1 MKKFILNS
9 IIKDY
14 KSSLPTI
21 LIMSFIIC
29 VVFSSLTAQYSQ
41 SSYVKKVIEDS
52 TTKAQAEFFDIDN
65 SQIEYIKSDN
75 SVKTI
80 SITKSFGKAF
90 IENEISENLLEFNR
104 DYFDNFNLSLVEGRF
119 PTNKDE
125 IIIEKSILEN
135 YNLNINDELELKG
148 NKIVDSEKGKKEYIN
163 YNVKSKIV
171 GYYTYPSIVENL
183 YKYQDIFISSK
194 NGLNDTINNKYISYN
209 GTIAFK
215 PGVNPINKS
224 AELSYNINSSS
235 DHIVPNSMFDELN
248 QQITASSTLTNI
260 DRITI
265 LIAAII
271 TLNISILNSI
281 ESSKRQGLLRLLGC
295 SKKKTIIIELLKSL
309 IIYIVSCSLALM
321 ASVFISKIL
330 INSFDFTGSLINSK
344 KANVLF
350 SVNIFAKVVAPLF
363 IVSMVTGLYSCKEIL
378 YKTPVQQYSKGQDY
392 SSKLVRILRVRKLE
406 HKILINNLLGEKL
419 FIVSNIVILAF
430 SGYMYLVNYYNTVPA
445 SVTNNELA
453 FYEKVDFNI
462 YRDLNINR
470 NLVYF
475 GKNDLNSIRSI
486 EGIKEVYG
494 VSSEDGYEYLN
505 TNQLTT
511 DYKQLHMINDNEI
524 KGLRFD
530 ILSFD
535 ENAIKKFLVDNGFV
549 EDNASIG
556 LEDDIPNVLVYNQ
569 FYSIIQ
575 HESKNVIKNLKK
587 GDIIKIS
594 LPHYDIN
601 GDIQYKNHKVRVA
614 GFLSKEWYIYSNTEQ
629 AIPDIVLLD
638 RDFEKL
644 VGRSGADSVY
654 ITLKNK
660 KRSIDKVK
668 NEIEKIYGNNLY
680 VSIRT
685 KADAFNDANKLV
697 DSFKMRK
704 VTISYFL
711 LLMSSV
717 NIIIGLVVSFVRN
730 YNLYS
735 IVNAL
740 GGNKRKLKRISLYEI
755 LVLIVPGLLIG
766 ILYCTIDAYKF
777 YDFCKERALLKGLSA
792 DIYFTVPYINVLI
805 YILLVFA
812 SGTIAYVLINRIIKA
827 IKIN

>member
-1 MKKFILNS
+1 MKKVILNS

-21 LIMSFIIC
+21 LIISFMIC

-41 SSYVKKVIEDS
+41 SYYVKKVIEDN
-52 TTKAQAEFFDIDN
+52 TTRAQAEFFDIDY
-65 SQIEYIKSDN
+65 SQLEYVKSDN
-75 SVKTI
+75 SIKSI
-80 SITKSFGKAF
+80 SVTKSFGKAF
-90 IENEISENLLEFNR
+90 IENETSENLLEFNR
-104 DYFDNFNLSLVEGRF
+104 DYFDNFNLNLVEGRF

-125 IIIEKSILEN
+125 IILEKSILDK
-135 YNLNINDELELKG
+135 YNLKINDDLKLKG
-148 NKIVDSEKGKKEYIN
+148 NKIVDSAKGEKECIN

-171 GYYTYPSIVENL
+171 GYYTYPRIVENL
-183 YKYQDIFISSK
+183 CKYQDIFISSK
-194 NGLNDTINNKYISYN
+194 NGLNDVINNKYITYN
-209 GTIAFK
+209 GTISFK
-215 PGVNPINKS
+215 PGVNTINKS

-271 TLNISILNSI
+271 ILNISILNSI

-321 ASVFISKIL
+321 VSVFISRML
-330 INSFDFTGSLINSK
+330 INSFDFTGSLIDSK

-350 SVNIFAKVVAPLF
+350 SVNLFVKVVEPLF
-363 IVSMVTGLYSCKEIL
+363 IVYMATSLYSCKEIL
-378 YKTPVQQYSKGQDY
+378 YKTPIQQYSKGQDY
-392 SSKLVRILRVRKLE
+392 SSKLVKILRLRKLE
-406 HKILINNLLGEKL
+406 HKILINNLLSEKL

-453 FYEKVDFNI
+453 FYEKVDFNV
-462 YRDLNINR
+462 YREFNVNK

-475 GKNDLNSIRSI
+475 GKNDLNSIRNI
-486 EGIKEVYG
+486 EGIKGVYG

-535 ENAIKKFLVDNGFV
+535 NNGINKFLVDNDFI
-549 EDNASIG
+549 ENNASIG
-556 LEDDIPNVLVYNQ
+556 SESDIPNVLVYNQ

-575 HESKNVIKNLKK
+575 HENKNVIENLKK

-644 VGRSGADSVY
+644 VGRRGADSIY
-654 ITLKNK
+654 ITLNK
-660 KRSIDKVK
+660 KNSINNVK
-668 NEIEKIYGNNLY
+668 NEIEKIYGDNLY
-680 VSIRT
+680 VNIKT

-777 YDFCKERALLKGLSA
+777 YDFWKERALLKGLSI
-792 DIYFTVPYINVLI
+792 DIYFTVPYINILV

>member
-1 MKKFILNS
+1 MKKVILNS

-21 LIMSFIIC
+21 LIISFMIC

-41 SSYVKKVIEDS
+41 SYYVKKVIEDN
-52 TTKAQAEFFDIDN
+52 TTRAQAEFFDIDY
-65 SQIEYIKSDN
+65 SQLEYVKSDN
-75 SVKTI
+75 SIKSI
-80 SITKSFGKAF
+80 SVTKSFGKAF
-90 IENEISENLLEFNR
+90 IENETSENLLEFNR
-104 DYFDNFNLSLVEGRF
+104 DYFDNFNLNLAEGRF

-125 IIIEKSILEN
+125 IILEKSILDK
-135 YNLNINDELELKG
+135 YNLKINDDLKLKG
-148 NKIVDSEKGKKEYIN
+148 NKIVDSAKGEKECIN
-163 YNVKSKIV
+163 YNIKSKIV
-171 GYYTYPSIVENL
+171 GYYTYPGIVENL
-183 YKYQDIFISSK
+183 CKYQDIFISSK
-194 NGLNDTINNKYISYN
+194 NGLNDVINNKYITYN
-209 GTIAFK
+209 GTISFK
-215 PGVNPINKS
+215 PGVNTINKS

-271 TLNISILNSI
+271 ILNISILNSI

-321 ASVFISKIL
+321 VSVFISRML
-330 INSFDFTGSLINSK
+330 INSFDFTGSLIDSK
-344 KANVLF
+344 KANLLF
-350 SVNIFAKVVAPLF
+350 SVNLFVKVVEPLF
-363 IVSMVTGLYSCKEIL
+363 IVYMATSLYSCKEIL
-378 YKTPVQQYSKGQDY
+378 YKTPIQQYSKGQDY
-392 SSKLVRILRVRKLE
+392 SSKLVKILRLRKLE
-406 HKILINNLLGEKL
+406 HKILINNLLSEKL

-453 FYEKVDFNI
+453 FYEKVDFNV
-462 YRDLNINR
+462 YREFNVNK

-475 GKNDLNSIRSI
+475 GKNDLNSIRNI
-486 EGIKEVYG
+486 EGIKGVYG

-535 ENAIKKFLVDNGFV
+535 NNGINKFLVGNGFI
-549 EDNASIG
+549 ENNASIG
-556 LEDDIPNVLVYNQ
+556 SESDIPNVLVYNQ

-575 HESKNVIKNLKK
+575 HENKNVIENLKK

-644 VGRSGADSVY
+644 VGRRGADSIY
-654 ITLKNK
+654 ITLNK
-660 KRSIDKVK
+660 KNSINNVK
-668 NEIEKIYGNNLY
+668 NEIEKIYGDNLY
-680 VSIRT
+680 VNIKT

-777 YDFCKERALLKGLSA
+777 YDFWKERALLKGLSA
-792 DIYFTVPYINVLI
+792 DIYFTVPYINVLV

-812 SGTIAYVLINRIIKA
+812 SGSIAYVLINRIIKA

>member
-1 MKKFILNS
+1 MKKVILNS

-21 LIMSFIIC
+21 LIISFMIC

-41 SSYVKKVIEDS
+41 SYYVKKVIEDN
-52 TTKAQAEFFDIDN
+52 TTRAQAEFFDIDY
-65 SQIEYIKSDN
+65 SQLEYVKSDN
-75 SVKTI
+75 SIKSI
-80 SITKSFGKAF
+80 SVTKSFGKAF
-90 IENEISENLLEFNR
+90 IENETSENLLEFNR
-104 DYFDNFNLSLVEGRF
+104 DYFDNFNLNLAEGRF

-125 IIIEKSILEN
+125 IILEKSILDK
-135 YNLNINDELELKG
+135 YNLKINDDLKLKG
-148 NKIVDSEKGKKEYIN
+148 NKIVDSAKGEKECIN

-171 GYYTYPSIVENL
+171 GYYTYPRIVENL
-183 YKYQDIFISSK
+183 CKYQDIFISSK
-194 NGLNDTINNKYISYN
+194 NGLNDVINNKYITYN
-209 GTIAFK
+209 GTISFK
-215 PGVNPINKS
+215 PGVNAINKS
-224 AELSYNINSSS
+224 AELSYNINSNS

-271 TLNISILNSI
+271 ILNISILNSI

-321 ASVFISKIL
+321 VSVFISRML
-330 INSFDFTGSLINSK
+330 INSFDFTGSLIDSK
-344 KANVLF
+344 KANLLF
-350 SVNIFAKVVAPLF
+350 SINLFVKVVEPLF
-363 IVSMVTGLYSCKEIL
+363 IVYMATSLYSCKEIL
-378 YKTPVQQYSKGQDY
+378 YKTPIQQYSKGQDY
-392 SSKLVRILRVRKLE
+392 SSKLVKILRLRKLE
-406 HKILINNLLGEKL
+406 HKILINNLLSEKL

-453 FYEKVDFNI
+453 FYEKVDFNV
-462 YRDLNINR
+462 YREFNVNK

-494 VSSEDGYEYLN
+494 VSSDDGYEYLN

-535 ENAIKKFLVDNGFV
+535 NNGINKFLVDNGFI
-549 EDNASIG
+549 ENNASIG
-556 LEDDIPNVLVYNQ
+556 SESDIPNVLVYNQ
-569 FYSIIQ
+569 FYSTIQ
-575 HESKNVIKNLKK
+575 HENKNVIENLKK

-644 VGRSGADSVY
+644 VGRRGADSIY
-654 ITLKNK
+654 ITLNK
-660 KRSIDKVK
+660 KNSINNVK
-668 NEIEKIYGNNLY
+668 NEIEKIYGDNLY
-680 VSIRT
+680 VNIKT
-685 KADAFNDANKLV
+685 KTDAFNDANKLV

-777 YDFCKERALLKGLSA
+777 YDFWKERALLKGLSA
-792 DIYFTVPYINVLI
+792 DIYFTVPYINVLV

-812 SGTIAYVLINRIIKA
+812 SGSIAYVLINRIIKA

>member
-1 MKKFILNS
+1 MKKVILNS

-21 LIMSFIIC
+21 LIISFMIC

-41 SSYVKKVIEDS
+41 SYYVKKVIEDN
-52 TTKAQAEFFDIDN
+52 TTRAQAEFFDIDY
-65 SQIEYIKSDN
+65 SQLEYVKSDN
-75 SVKTI
+75 SIKSI
-80 SITKSFGKAF
+80 SVTKSFGKAF
-90 IENEISENLLEFNR
+90 IENETSENLLEFNR
-104 DYFDNFNLSLVEGRF
+104 DYFDNFNLNLAEGRF

-125 IIIEKSILEN
+125 IILEKSILDK
-135 YNLNINDELELKG
+135 YNLKINDDLKLKG
-148 NKIVDSEKGKKEYIN
+148 NKIVDSAKGEKECIN
-163 YNVKSKIV
+163 YNIKSKIV
-171 GYYTYPSIVENL
+171 GYYTYPRIVENL
-183 YKYQDIFISSK
+183 CKYQDIFISSK
-194 NGLNDTINNKYISYN
+194 NGLNDVINNKYITYN
-209 GTIAFK
+209 GTISFK
-215 PGVNPINKS
+215 PGVNTINKS

-271 TLNISILNSI
+271 ILNISILNSI

-321 ASVFISKIL
+321 VSVFISRML
-330 INSFDFTGSLINSK
+330 INSFDFTGSLIDSK

-350 SVNIFAKVVAPLF
+350 SVNLFVKVVEPLF
-363 IVSMVTGLYSCKEIL
+363 IVYMATSLYSCKEIL
-378 YKTPVQQYSKGQDY
+378 YKTPIQQYSKGQDY
-392 SSKLVRILRVRKLE
+392 SSKLVKILRLRKLE
-406 HKILINNLLGEKL
+406 HKILINNLLSEKL

-453 FYEKVDFNI
+453 FYEKVDFNV
-462 YRDLNINR
+462 YREFNVNK

-475 GKNDLNSIRSI
+475 GKNDLNSIRNI
-486 EGIKEVYG
+486 EGIKGVYG

-535 ENAIKKFLVDNGFV
+535 NNGINKFLVDNGFI
-549 EDNASIG
+549 ENNASIG
-556 LEDDIPNVLVYNQ
+556 SESDIPNVLVYNQ

-575 HESKNVIKNLKK
+575 HENKNVIENLKK

-644 VGRSGADSVY
+644 VGRRGADSIY
-654 ITLKNK
+654 ITLNK
-660 KRSIDKVK
+660 KNSINNVK
-668 NEIEKIYGNNLY
+668 NEIEKIYGDNLY
-680 VSIRT
+680 VNIKT

-777 YDFCKERALLKGLSA
+777 YDFWKERALLKGLSA
-792 DIYFTVPYINVLI
+792 DIYFTVPYINVLV

-812 SGTIAYVLINRIIKA
+812 SGSIAYVLINRIIKA

>member
-1 MKKFILNS
+1 MKKVILNS

-21 LIMSFIIC
+21 LIISFMIC

-41 SSYVKKVIEDS
+41 SYYVKKVIEDN
-52 TTKAQAEFFDIDN
+52 TTRAQAEFFDIDY
-65 SQIEYIKSDN
+65 SQLEYVKSDN
-75 SVKTI
+75 SIKSI
-80 SITKSFGKAF
+80 SVTKSFGKAF
-90 IENEISENLLEFNR
+90 IENETSENLLEFNR
-104 DYFDNFNLSLVEGRF
+104 DYFDNFNLNLVEGRF

-125 IIIEKSILEN
+125 IILEKSILDK
-135 YNLNINDELELKG
+135 YNLKINDDLKLKG
-148 NKIVDSEKGKKEYIN
+148 NKIVDSAKGEKECIN

-171 GYYTYPSIVENL
+171 GYYTYPRIVENL
-183 YKYQDIFISSK
+183 CKYQDIFISSK
-194 NGLNDTINNKYISYN
+194 NGLNDVINNKYITYN
-209 GTIAFK
+209 GTISFK
-215 PGVNPINKS
+215 PGVNTINKS

-271 TLNISILNSI
+271 ILNISILNSI

-321 ASVFISKIL
+321 VSVFISRML
-330 INSFDFTGSLINSK
+330 INSFDFTGSLIDSK

-350 SVNIFAKVVAPLF
+350 SVNLFVKVVEPLF
-363 IVSMVTGLYSCKEIL
+363 IVYMATSLYSCKEIL
-378 YKTPVQQYSKGQDY
+378 YKTPIQQYSKGQDY
-392 SSKLVRILRVRKLE
+392 SSKLVKILRLRKLE
-406 HKILINNLLGEKL
+406 HKILINNLLSEKL

-453 FYEKVDFNI
+453 FYEKVDFNV
-462 YRDLNINR
+462 YREFNVNK

-475 GKNDLNSIRSI
+475 GKNDLNSIRNI
-486 EGIKEVYG
+486 EGIKGVYG

-535 ENAIKKFLVDNGFV
+535 NNGINKFLVDNDFI
-549 EDNASIG
+549 ENNASIG
-556 LEDDIPNVLVYNQ
+556 SESDIPNVLVYNQ

-575 HESKNVIKNLKK
+575 HENKNVIENLKK

-644 VGRSGADSVY
+644 VGRRGADSIY
-654 ITLKNK
+654 ITLNK
-660 KRSIDKVK
+660 KNSINNVK
-668 NEIEKIYGNNLY
+668 NEIEKIYGDNLN
-680 VSIRT
+680 VNIKT

-777 YDFCKERALLKGLSA
+777 YDFWKERALLKGLSI
-792 DIYFTVPYINVLI
+792 DIYFTVPYINILV

>member
-1 MKKFILNS
+1 M
-9 IIKDY
+9 
-14 KSSLPTI
+14 
-21 LIMSFIIC
+21 
-29 VVFSSLTAQYSQ
+29 
-41 SSYVKKVIEDS
+41 
-52 TTKAQAEFFDIDN
+52 
-65 SQIEYIKSDN
+65 
-75 SVKTI
+75 
-80 SITKSFGKAF
+80 
-90 IENEISENLLEFNR
+90 
-104 DYFDNFNLSLVEGRF
+104 
-119 PTNKDE
+119 
-125 IIIEKSILEN
+125 
-135 YNLNINDELELKG
+135 
-148 NKIVDSEKGKKEYIN
+148 
-163 YNVKSKIV
+163 
-171 GYYTYPSIVENL
+171 GYYAYPRIVENI

-194 NGLNDTINNKYISYN
+194 NGLNGAINNKYITFN
-209 GTIAFK
+209 GTISFK

-271 TLNISILNSI
+271 ILNISILNSI

-295 SKKKTIIIELLKSL
+295 SKKKAIIIELLKSL

-363 IVSMVTGLYSCKEIL
+363 IVYMATGLYSCKEIL
-378 YKTPVQQYSKGQDY
+378 YKTPVEQYSKGQDY

-406 HKILINNLLGEKL
+406 HKILINNLLSEKL

-453 FYEKVDFNI
+453 FYEKVDFNV
-462 YRDLNINR
+462 YRDLNINK
-470 NLVYF
+470 NLIYF

-494 VSSEDGYEYLN
+494 VSSDDGYEYLN

-535 ENAIKKFLVDNGFV
+535 ENAIKKFLVDNSFV
-549 EDNASIG
+549 ENNASIG

-575 HESKNVIKNLKK
+575 HENRNVIKNLKR
-587 GDIIKIS
+587 GDIMEIS
-594 LPHYDIN
+594 LPYYDKN
-601 GDIQYKNHKVRVA
+601 GDMQYRNHRVRVA
-614 GFLSKEWYIYSNTEQ
+614 GFLSKQWYIYSNTEQ
-629 AIPDIVLLD
+629 SIPDIVLLD

-644 VGRSGADSVY
+644 VGRRGADSVY
-654 ITLKNK
+654 ITLNK
-660 KRSIDKVK
+660 KNGINNVK
-668 NEIEKIYGNNLY
+668 NEIEKIYGDNLY
-680 VSIRT
+680 VNIKT

-697 DSFKMRK
+697 NSFKMRK

-730 YNLYS
+730 YNMYS

-740 GGNKRKLKRISLYEI
+740 GGNKRKIKRISLYEI
-755 LVLIVPGLLIG
+755 LVLVVPGLMIG
-766 ILYCTIDAYKF
+766 VLYCTIDAYKF
-777 YDFCKERALLKGLSA
+777 YEFWKERANLKGLSA
-792 DIYFTVPYINVLI
+792 DIYFTVPYKNVLF
-805 YILLVFA
+805 YILLVLA
-812 SGTIAYVLINRIIKA
+812 SGAMTYVLINRIIKA

>member
-1 MKKFILNS
+1 MKKVILNS

-14 KSSLPTI
+14 KSIIPTI
-21 LIMSFIIC
+21 LIISFLIC

-41 SSYVKKVIEDS
+41 SYYVKKVIEDN
-52 TTKAQAEFFDIDN
+52 TTRAQAEFFDIDY
-65 SQIEYIKSDN
+65 SQLEYVKSDN
-75 SVKTI
+75 SIKSI
-80 SITKSFGKAF
+80 SVTKSFGKAF
-90 IENEISENLLEFNR
+90 IENETSENLLEFNR
-104 DYFDNFNLSLVEGRF
+104 DYFDNFNLNLAEGRF

-125 IIIEKSILEN
+125 IILEKSILDK
-135 YNLNINDELELKG
+135 YNLKINDDLKLKG
-148 NKIVDSEKGKKEYIN
+148 NKIVDSAKGEKECIN

-171 GYYTYPSIVENL
+171 GYYTYPRIVENL
-183 YKYQDIFISSK
+183 CKYQDIFISSK
-194 NGLNDTINNKYISYN
+194 NGLSDVINNKYITYN
-209 GTIAFK
+209 GTISFK
-215 PGVNPINKS
+215 PGVNAINKS
-224 AELSYNINSSS
+224 AELSYNINSNS

-271 TLNISILNSI
+271 ILNISILNSI

-321 ASVFISKIL
+321 VSVFISRML
-330 INSFDFTGSLINSK
+330 INSFDFTGSLIDSK
-344 KANVLF
+344 KANLLF
-350 SVNIFAKVVAPLF
+350 SINLFVKVVEPLF
-363 IVSMVTGLYSCKEIL
+363 IVYMATSLYSCKEIL
-378 YKTPVQQYSKGQDY
+378 YKTPIQQYSKGQDY
-392 SSKLVRILRVRKLE
+392 SSKLVKILRLRKLE
-406 HKILINNLLGEKL
+406 HKILINNLLSEKL

-453 FYEKVDFNI
+453 FYEKVDFNV
-462 YRDLNINR
+462 YREFNVNK

-475 GKNDLNSIRSI
+475 GKNDLNSIRNI
-486 EGIKEVYG
+486 EGIKGVYG

-535 ENAIKKFLVDNGFV
+535 NNGINKFLVDNGFI
-549 EDNASIG
+549 ENNASIG
-556 LEDDIPNVLVYNQ
+556 SESDIPNVLVYNQ

-575 HESKNVIKNLKK
+575 HENKNVIENLKK

-644 VGRSGADSVY
+644 VGRRGADSIY
-654 ITLKNK
+654 ITLNK
-660 KRSIDKVK
+660 KNSINNVK
-668 NEIEKIYGNNLY
+668 NEIEKIYGDNLY
-680 VSIRT
+680 VNIKT

-777 YDFCKERALLKGLSA
+777 YDFWKERALLKGLSA
-792 DIYFTVPYINVLI
+792 DIYFTVPYINVLV

-812 SGTIAYVLINRIIKA
+812 SGSIAYVLINRIIKA

>member
-1 MKKFILNS
+1 MKKVILNS

-21 LIMSFIIC
+21 LIISFMIC

-41 SSYVKKVIEDS
+41 SYYVKKVIEDN
-52 TTKAQAEFFDIDN
+52 TTRAQAEFFDIDY
-65 SQIEYIKSDN
+65 SQLEYVKSDN
-75 SVKTI
+75 SIKSI
-80 SITKSFGKAF
+80 SVTKSFGKAF
-90 IENEISENLLEFNR
+90 IENETSENLLEFNR
-104 DYFDNFNLSLVEGRF
+104 DYFDNFNLNLVEGRF

-125 IIIEKSILEN
+125 IILEKSILDK
-135 YNLNINDELELKG
+135 YNLKINDDLKLKG
-148 NKIVDSEKGKKEYIN
+148 NKIVDSAKGEKECIN

-171 GYYTYPSIVENL
+171 GYYTYPRIVENL
-183 YKYQDIFISSK
+183 CKYQDIFISSK
-194 NGLNDTINNKYISYN
+194 NGLNDVINNKYITYN
-209 GTIAFK
+209 GTISFK
-215 PGVNPINKS
+215 PGVNTINKS

-271 TLNISILNSI
+271 ILNISILNSI

-321 ASVFISKIL
+321 VSVFISRML
-330 INSFDFTGSLINSK
+330 INSFDFTGSLIDSK

-350 SVNIFAKVVAPLF
+350 SVNLFVKVVEPLF
-363 IVSMVTGLYSCKEIL
+363 IVYMATSLYSCKEIL
-378 YKTPVQQYSKGQDY
+378 YKTPIQQYSKGQDY
-392 SSKLVRILRVRKLE
+392 SSKLVKILRLRKLE
-406 HKILINNLLGEKL
+406 HKILINNLLSEKL

-453 FYEKVDFNI
+453 FYEKVDFNV
-462 YRDLNINR
+462 YREFNVNK

-475 GKNDLNSIRSI
+475 GKNDLNSIRNI
-486 EGIKEVYG
+486 EGIKGVYG

-535 ENAIKKFLVDNGFV
+535 NNGINKFLVDNGFI
-549 EDNASIG
+549 ENNASIG
-556 LEDDIPNVLVYNQ
+556 SESDIPNVLVYNQ

-575 HESKNVIKNLKK
+575 HENKNVIENLKK

-644 VGRSGADSVY
+644 VGRRGADSIY
-654 ITLKNK
+654 ITLNK
-660 KRSIDKVK
+660 KNSINNVK
-668 NEIEKIYGNNLY
+668 NEIEKIYGDNLY
-680 VSIRT
+680 VNIKT

-777 YDFCKERALLKGLSA
+777 YDFWKERALLKGLSI
-792 DIYFTVPYINVLI
+792 DIYFTVPYINILV

>member
-1 MKKFILNS
+1 MKKVILNS

-21 LIMSFIIC
+21 LIISFMIC

-41 SSYVKKVIEDS
+41 SYYVKKIIEDN
-52 TTKAQAEFFDIDN
+52 TTRAQAEFFDIGY
-65 SQIEYIKSDN
+65 SQLEYVKSDN
-75 SVKTI
+75 SIKSI
-80 SITKSFGKAF
+80 SVTKSFGKAF
-90 IENEISENLLEFNR
+90 IKNETSENLLEFNR
-104 DYFDNFNLSLVEGRF
+104 DYFDNFNLNLVEGRF

-125 IIIEKSILEN
+125 IILEKSILDK
-135 YNLNINDELELKG
+135 YNLKINDDLKLKG
-148 NKIVDSEKGKKEYIN
+148 NKIVDSAKGEKECIN

-171 GYYTYPSIVENL
+171 GYYTYPRIVENL
-183 YKYQDIFISSK
+183 CKYQDIFISSK
-194 NGLNDTINNKYISYN
+194 NGLNDVINNKYITYN
-209 GTIAFK
+209 GTISFK
-215 PGVNPINKS
+215 PGVNTINKS

-271 TLNISILNSI
+271 ILNISILNSI

-321 ASVFISKIL
+321 VSVFISRML
-330 INSFDFTGSLINSK
+330 INSFDFTGSLIDSK
-344 KANVLF
+344 KANLLF
-350 SVNIFAKVVAPLF
+350 SVNLFVKVVEPLF
-363 IVSMVTGLYSCKEIL
+363 IVYMATSLYSCKEIL
-378 YKTPVQQYSKGQDY
+378 YKTPIQQYSKGQDY
-392 SSKLVRILRVRKLE
+392 SSKLVKILRLRKLE
-406 HKILINNLLGEKL
+406 HKILINNLLSEKL

-453 FYEKVDFNI
+453 FYEKVDFNV
-462 YRDLNINR
+462 YREFNVNK

-475 GKNDLNSIRSI
+475 GKNDLNSIRNI
-486 EGIKEVYG
+486 EGIKGVYG

-535 ENAIKKFLVDNGFV
+535 NNGINKFLVDNGFI
-549 EDNASIG
+549 ENNASIG
-556 LEDDIPNVLVYNQ
+556 SESDIPNVLVYNQ

-575 HESKNVIKNLKK
+575 HENKNVIENLKK

-644 VGRSGADSVY
+644 VGRRGADSIY
-654 ITLKNK
+654 ITLNK
-660 KRSIDKVK
+660 KNSINNVK
-668 NEIEKIYGNNLY
+668 NEIEKIYGDNLY
-680 VSIRT
+680 VNIKT

-777 YDFCKERALLKGLSA
+777 YDFWKKRALLKGLSA
-792 DIYFTVPYINVLI
+792 DIYFTVPYINVLV

>member
-1 MKKFILNS
+1 MKKLILNS

-21 LIMSFIIC
+21 LIISFMIC
-29 VVFSSLTAQYSQ
+29 IVFSSLTAQYSQ
-41 SSYVKKVIEDS
+41 SYYVKKVIEDN
-52 TTKAQAEFFDIDN
+52 TTRAQAEFFDIDY
-65 SQIEYIKSDN
+65 SQLDYVKSDN
-75 SVKTI
+75 SIKSI

-125 IIIEKSILEN
+125 IILEKSILDK
-135 YNLNINDELELKG
+135 YNLKINDELKLKG
-148 NKIVDSEKGKKEYIN
+148 NKIVDSEKGEKEYIN

-171 GYYTYPSIVENL
+171 GYYAYPRIVENI

-194 NGLNDTINNKYISYN
+194 NSLNGAINNKYITFN
-209 GTIAFK
+209 GTISFK

-265 LIAAII
+265 LIAVII
-271 TLNISILNSI
+271 ILNISILNSI

-344 KANVLF
+344 KANILF

-363 IVSMVTGLYSCKEIL
+363 IVYMAISLYSCKEIL
-378 YKTPVQQYSKGQDY
+378 YKTPIQQYSKGQDY
-392 SSKLVRILRVRKLE
+392 SSKLVKILRLRKLE
-406 HKILINNLLGEKL
+406 YKILINNLLSEKL

-453 FYEKVDFNI
+453 FYEKVDFNV
-462 YRDLNINR
+462 YREFNVNK

-475 GKNDLNSIRSI
+475 GKNDLNSIRNI
-486 EGIKEVYG
+486 EGIKGVYG

-575 HESKNVIKNLKK
+575 HENKNVIENLKK

-594 LPHYDIN
+594 LPYYDKN
-601 GDIQYKNHKVRVA
+601 GDMQYRDHRVRVA
-614 GFLSKEWYIYSNTEQ
+614 GFLSKQWYIYSNTEQ

-644 VGRSGADSVY
+644 VGRRGADSIY
-654 ITLKNK
+654 ITLNNKNN
-660 KRSIDKVK
+660 INNVK
-668 NEIEKIYGNNLY
+668 NEIEKIYGDNLY
-680 VSIRT
+680 VSIKT

-740 GGNKRKLKRISLYEI
+740 GGNKRKIKRISLYEI
-755 LVLIVPGLLIG
+755 FVLTVPGLLIG

-777 YDFCKERALLKGLSA
+777 YDFWKERALLKGLSI
-792 DIYFTVPYINVLI
+792 DIYFSVPYINVLI

-827 IKIN
+827 ININ